1 MMEQAAKFA
10 NQIKLKMLLLQK
22 ELTLKINL

>member
-10 NQIKLKMLLLQK
+10 NQIKLEKLLLQK